1 MSGNPQLI
9 WKCRER
15 DVVCGRRTLIMGIL
29 NVTPDSFS
37 DGGRYTDPEAAVARG
52 LEMVEQGAGIIDIG
66 GESTRPGSDAV
77 QALEEIRR
85 TVPVIGK
92 LREQTG
98 ALISIDT
105 WKTEVARAA
114 VEAGADI
121 INDINGARDPGMA
134 ELAAESGAGLVL
146 MHMKGN
152 PQTMQM
158 NPHYNDVVSE
168 VWKFLEERVAAVV
181 ECGVLPEQV
190 CLDPG
195 IGFGKNDEH
204 NLALLNG
211 IPELLEPKRPLLIG
225 VSRKSLFG
233 RMLGREADERLA
245 ASLSAAVF
253 SILQGAHILR
263 VHDVIESCDAAKV
276 VDTLRAQ
283 GRRE

>member
-1 MSGNPQLI
+1 MKLPSSLI

-15 DVVCGRRTLIMGIL
+15 DVVCGRRTLVMGIL

-85 TVPVIGK
+85 TIPVIGK

-121 INDINGARDPGMA
+121 INDINAARDPGMA

-181 ECGVLPEQV
+181 ECGVLPEQI